1 MDSIDIQLFDQVIQT
16 RYAARAFLDQPIEP
30 QIIKDILQ
38 VASWA
43 PSGTNTQPWK
53 VYVVTGQKRLDIIE
67 EVCRVQKNIFEQ
79 PSVADQ
85 YQESFAY
92 YPRVWEPPYLERR
105 KANGSWL
112 YGLLNI
118 NKNDYKKMQAQLLRN
133 YEFFGAP
140 VGLFFTVDHSLGIG
154 SKMDI
159 SMMMQNVMLSAKV
172 RGLDTCPQAAWNKF
186 HSIVLNHLN
195 ADKHEVLVCGMAL
208 GYADPSH
215 IINSS
220 QTSRVPVDEFAI
232 FLD

>member
-1 MDSIDIQLFDQVIQT
+1 MDSNDIQLFDQVIQS
-16 RYAARAFLDQPIEP
+16 RYAARAFLNQAVDP
-30 QIIKDILQ
+30 QIIRDILT
-38 VASWA
+38 VASRA

-53 VYVVTGQKRLDIIE
+53 VYIVTGQKRLDLVK
-67 EVCRVQKNIFEQ
+67 EVCQVQKNIFEKL
-79 PSVADQ
+79 SLADQ

-92 YPRVWEPPYLERR
+92 YPKVWQPPFLDRR
-105 KANGSWL
+105 KENGSWL
-112 YGLLNI
+112 YGLLKI
-118 NKNDYKKMQAQLLRN
+118 SKNDHAKMQAQLLHN

-140 VGLFFTVDHSLGIG
+140 VGLFFTVDRSLGIG

-159 SMMMQNVMLSAKV
+159 SMIMQNVMLCAKA

-195 ADKHEVLVCGMAL
+195 ADKNEELVCGMAL